1 MSDQFKIRQQ
11 LRQMAD
17 EVRVRVHLAGMEAKD
32 RWAKL
37 EPRLQAYEKKAEGAV
52 GHVAEELVTAGIE
65 LKDDVSKLLAHLEAK
80 VRKS

>member
-1 MSDQFKIRQQ
+1 MSDQSTIRQQ

-37 EPRLQAYEKKAEGAV
+37 EPRLHAYEKKAEDAV
-52 GHVAEELVTAGIE
+52 GQVADELVTTGAE
-65 LKDDVSKLLAHLEAK
+65 LKEDVSKLLAHLEAK
-80 VRKS
+80 VRK